1 MLPVGSAEEVL
12 PGAEVVAHAA
22 AMDGNAYLGQRVR
35 RGQTGNAME
44 RPYRLG
50 GGTAEILALGISPV
64 VLRGGTDVQLP
75 RGDERQQH
83 VLVEG
88 HFEFAVGPAAIV
100 FAEPVGKSAG
110 NLGDGLS
117 RTATGKRITGISRA
131 TACRHEKPLVLRKGP
146 EGRFPSSG
154 MSNHADMARIGLRR
168 LEEYGIHVR
177 FPKYALSGVSYPR
190 TRQESRR
197 PAGCTDMVFC
207 ATRGVDSYGCRG

>member
-1 MLPVGSAEEVL
+1 MHVGEVQ
-12 PGAEVVAHAA
+12 
-22 AMDGNAYLGQRVR
+22 D
-35 RGQTGNAME
+35 
-44 RPYRLG
+44 
-50 GGTAEILALGISPV
+50 EIPV
-64 VLRGGTDVQLP
+64 VLVKVVFACLHVVSDHALVQGRLRFGHGLALKTCEPIYPFIDLAGKDRAVELSFLVRPVVEGPACRIQEP
-75 RGDERQQH
+75 RGSQGQQH

-88 HFEFAVGPAAIV
+88 HAVFVVGILPVV

-131 TACRHEKPLVLRKGP
+131 AACRHEKPLVLRKGP

-207 ATRGVDSYGCRG
+207 AT